1 MATAVPFS
9 IYAALFFG
17 SYPLPAEAIHQA
29 LADMLGH
36 GETQDLVIVR
46 DIRLG
51 RILLSFL
58 TGAALAV
65 SGGVFQGLLRNP
77 LADPFTLGISSG
89 AACGAALAIGLGWTM
104 AGASTLPLSAL
115 AGAFAAMIL
124 VLLLSRLAGGFSR
137 ESLVLSGIVVSTFL
151 GALIADPGYRLV
163 AACRRQGISVVPV
176 PGPCAPITA
185 LMASGLPPYP
195 FVFLGFLPRKSGD
208 TRALLRPY
216 ADLSA
221 TLVFFE
227 RKNRVLPT
235 LELVHEVLGGREFCI
250 ARELTKKHEQ
260 FINGRLGQL
269 PDFDGEL
276 LGEVT
281 VVIGP
286 PVEIQAT
293 SGPQVLALVQTL
305 IREGVRPKDAA
316 RTVRDQVS
324 GWSVKQIYEM
334 IVEQDSE

>member
-1 MATAVPFS
+1 MYGTVWIVATPLGNLGDFS
-9 IYAALFFG
+9 PRARQTLEGADIVL
-17 SYPLPAEAIHQA
+17 AEDTRRAGHLLQ
-29 LADMLGH
+29 LAGIPGKRLVSLH
-36 GETQDLVIVR
+36 EHNETQ
-46 DIRLG
+46 
-51 RILLSFL
+51 RIDEVLALLS
-58 TGAALAV
+58 
-65 SGGVFQGLLRNP
+65 QGMQV
-77 LADPFTLGISSG
+77 A
-89 AACGAALAIGLGWTM
+89 
-104 AGASTLPLSAL
+104 
-115 AGAFAAMIL
+115 
-124 VLLLSRLAGGFSR
+124 
-137 ESLVLSGIVVSTFL
+137 VVSDAGTP
-151 GALIADPGYRLV
+151 LIADPGYRLV

-260 FINGRLGQL
+260 FINGRLGQM

-293 SGPQVLALVQTL
+293 SGPEVLALVQAL

-316 RTVRDQVS
+316 RKVRDQVS

>member
-1 MATAVPFS
+1 MYGTVWIVATPLGNLGDFS
-9 IYAALFFG
+9 PRARQTLEGADIVL
-17 SYPLPAEAIHQA
+17 AEDTRRAGHLLQ
-29 LADMLGH
+29 LAGIPGKRLISLH
-36 GETQDLVIVR
+36 EHNETQ
-46 DIRLG
+46 
-51 RILLSFL
+51 RIDEVLALLS
-58 TGAALAV
+58 
-65 SGGVFQGLLRNP
+65 QGMQV
-77 LADPFTLGISSG
+77 A
-89 AACGAALAIGLGWTM
+89 
-104 AGASTLPLSAL
+104 
-115 AGAFAAMIL
+115 
-124 VLLLSRLAGGFSR
+124 
-137 ESLVLSGIVVSTFL
+137 VVSDAGTP
-151 GALIADPGYRLV
+151 LIADPGYRLV
-163 AACRRQGISVVPV
+163 AACRKQGISVVPV

-260 FINGRLGQL
+260 FINGRLGQM

-281 VVIGP
+281 VVVGP

-293 SGPQVLALVQTL
+293 SGPEVLALVL
-305 IREGVRPKDAA
+305 ARIREGMRPKDAA

-324 GWSVKQIYEM
+324 GWSVKQIYEL

>member
-1 MATAVPFS
+1 MYGTVWIVATPLGNLGDFS
-9 IYAALFFG
+9 PRARQTLEGADIVL
-17 SYPLPAEAIHQA
+17 AEDTRRAGHLLQ
-29 LADMLGH
+29 LAGIPGKRLISLH
-36 GETQDLVIVR
+36 EHNETQ
-46 DIRLG
+46 
-51 RILLSFL
+51 RIDEVLALLS
-58 TGAALAV
+58 
-65 SGGVFQGLLRNP
+65 QGMQV
-77 LADPFTLGISSG
+77 A
-89 AACGAALAIGLGWTM
+89 
-104 AGASTLPLSAL
+104 
-115 AGAFAAMIL
+115 
-124 VLLLSRLAGGFSR
+124 
-137 ESLVLSGIVVSTFL
+137 VVSDAGTP
-151 GALIADPGYRLV
+151 LIADPGYRLV
-163 AACRRQGISVVPV
+163 AACRKQGISVVPV

-260 FINGRLGQL
+260 FINGRLGQM

-293 SGPQVLALVQTL
+293 SGPDVLALVQAL
-305 IREGVRPKDAA
+305 IREGMRPKDAA

-324 GWSVKQIYEM
+324 GWSVKQIYEL

>member
-1 MATAVPFS
+1 MYGTVWIVATPLGNLGDFS
-9 IYAALFFG
+9 PRARQTLEGADIVL
-17 SYPLPAEAIHQA
+17 AEDTRRAGHLLQ
-29 LADMLGH
+29 LAGIPGKRLISLHEHNEVQRID
-36 GETQDLVIVR
+36 EVIA
-46 DIRLG
+46 
-51 RILLSFL
+51 LLSE
-58 TGAALAV
+58 GMQVA
-65 SGGVFQGLLRNP
+65 
-77 LADPFTLGISSG
+77 
-89 AACGAALAIGLGWTM
+89 
-104 AGASTLPLSAL
+104 
-115 AGAFAAMIL
+115 
-124 VLLLSRLAGGFSR
+124 
-137 ESLVLSGIVVSTFL
+137 VVSDAGTP
-151 GALIADPGYRLV
+151 LIADPGYRLV
-163 AACRRQGISVVPV
+163 AACRSQGINVVPV

-235 LELVHEVLGGREFCI
+235 LDLAYEILGGREFCI

-260 FINGRLGQL
+260 FINGRLGQT

-286 PVEIQAT
+286 PIEIQAT
-293 SGPQVLALVQTL
+293 SGPQVLALVQAL
-305 IREGVRPKDAA
+305 IREGLRPKDAA

-334 IVEQDSE
+334 ILEQDSE

>member
-1 MATAVPFS
+1 MYGTVWIVATPLGNLGDFS
-9 IYAALFFG
+9 PRARQTLEGADIVL
-17 SYPLPAEAIHQA
+17 AEDTRRAGHLLQ
-29 LADMLGH
+29 LAGIPGKRLISLH
-36 GETQDLVIVR
+36 EHNETQ
-46 DIRLG
+46 
-51 RILLSFL
+51 RIDEVLALLS
-58 TGAALAV
+58 
-65 SGGVFQGLLRNP
+65 QGMQV
-77 LADPFTLGISSG
+77 A
-89 AACGAALAIGLGWTM
+89 
-104 AGASTLPLSAL
+104 
-115 AGAFAAMIL
+115 
-124 VLLLSRLAGGFSR
+124 
-137 ESLVLSGIVVSTFL
+137 VVSDAGTP
-151 GALIADPGYRLV
+151 LIADPGYRLV
-163 AACRRQGISVVPV
+163 AACRKQGISVVPV

-260 FINGRLGQL
+260 FINGRLGQM

-286 PVEIQAT
+286 PAEIQAT
-293 SGPQVLALVQTL
+293 SGPQVLALVQAL
-305 IREGVRPKDAA
+305 IREGMRPKDAA

-324 GWSVKQIYEM
+324 GWSVKQIYEL

>member
-1 MATAVPFS
+1 MYGTVWIVATPLGNLGDFS
-9 IYAALFFG
+9 PRARQTLEGADIVL
-17 SYPLPAEAIHQA
+17 AEDTRRAGHLLQ
-29 LADMLGH
+29 LAGIPGKRLISLH
-36 GETQDLVIVR
+36 EHNETQ
-46 DIRLG
+46 
-51 RILLSFL
+51 RIDEVLALLS
-58 TGAALAV
+58 
-65 SGGVFQGLLRNP
+65 QGLQV
-77 LADPFTLGISSG
+77 A
-89 AACGAALAIGLGWTM
+89 
-104 AGASTLPLSAL
+104 
-115 AGAFAAMIL
+115 
-124 VLLLSRLAGGFSR
+124 
-137 ESLVLSGIVVSTFL
+137 VVSDAGTP
-151 GALIADPGYRLV
+151 LIADPGYRLV
-163 AACRRQGISVVPV
+163 AACRKQGITVVPV

-260 FINGRLGQL
+260 FINGRLGQM

-281 VVIGP
+281 VVVGP

-293 SGPQVLALVQTL
+293 SGPEVLALVL
-305 IREGVRPKDAA
+305 ARIREGMRPKDAA

-334 IVEQDSE
+334 IVEQDAE

>member
-1 MATAVPFS
+1 MYGTVWIVATPLGNLGDFS
-9 IYAALFFG
+9 PRARRTLEDADVVLAEDTRRAGHLLQLAGIAGKRFLSLHEHNESSRIPEVLAL
-17 SYPLPAEAIHQA
+17 LE
-29 LADMLGH
+29 
-36 GETQDLVIVR
+36 
-46 DIRLG
+46 
-51 RILLSFL
+51 
-58 TGAALAV
+58 
-65 SGGVFQGLLRNP
+65 QGLQV
-77 LADPFTLGISSG
+77 A
-89 AACGAALAIGLGWTM
+89 
-104 AGASTLPLSAL
+104 
-115 AGAFAAMIL
+115 
-124 VLLLSRLAGGFSR
+124 
-137 ESLVLSGIVVSTFL
+137 VVSDAGTP
-151 GALIADPGYRLV
+151 LIADPGYRLV
-163 AACRRQGISVVPV
+163 AACRRQGVSVVPV

-260 FINGRLGQL
+260 FINGRLGQM

-293 SGPQVLALVQTL
+293 SGPQVLALVQAL
-305 IREGVRPKDAA
+305 IREGMRPKDAA

-324 GWSVKQIYEM
+324 GWSVKQIYEL